1 MAGAGAGVGEQG
13 WGGWTVSQGGAMS
26 RSAQGCLARIQ
37 AAAKAAALSQCRL
50 GSVLVLCFHLVLS
63 GAE

>member
-1 MAGAGAGVGEQG
+1 
-13 WGGWTVSQGGAMS
+13 MS
-26 RSAQGCLARIQ
+26 HSAQGCLARIQ

-63 GAE
+63 GAELGDLSGGARGARVPGSL